1 MRRPSYMPRLTP
13 TVQGAF
19 DWRIKSHTKSHIFEQ
34 RKLPLADARDELRG
48 LEAAHTLMAATAEVT
63 TDTVV
68 RTRLVRAAQDLEP
81 RITALR
87 KVVFWEDLND
97 KVLRG

>member
-19 DWRIKSHTKSHIFEQ
+19 EWRIKSQAAKHIFEQ

-48 LEAAHTLMAATAEVT
+48 LEAAHALIVATLNVTRDAVIASRLHQAAT
-63 TDTVV
+63 
-68 RTRLVRAAQDLEP
+68 DLEP
-81 RITALR
+81 RITRLR
-87 KVVFWEDLND
+87 KEVFWEDL
-97 KVLRG
+97 KARVLGG